1 MFFASTHLPDL
12 KGFLSE
18 SKMVYVLLHLVNHA
32 KLFFTKNDLLFQ
44 IALFRTRDQHHAS
57 NKQAGFPWEEFGV
70 FEMVGGWLYSPRKKY
85 GTSLRSCSRKIRGS
99 IVIGHGH
106 GHVIALGMI
115 REKTVATRTL
125 STPRLDAPKSKN
137 VRNFGE
143 HVTLWHVKHCW
154 HWCGIVD
161 KVHHPSGLVK
171 YYTCLL
177 CFGGNMERFFVGA
190 ARVIL
195 GPKSHSWEY
204 KSNIVG
210 RSLGWFLT
218 KVSIL
223 HVQRLFLTS
232 WLENKPF
239 FFEAANR

>member
-1 MFFASTHLPDL
+1 M
-12 KGFLSE
+12 G
-18 SKMVYVLLHLVNHA
+18 
-32 KLFFTKNDLLFQ
+32 
-44 IALFRTRDQHHAS
+44 
-57 NKQAGFPWEEFGV
+57 
-70 FEMVGGWLYSPRKKY
+70 
-85 GTSLRSCSRKIRGS
+85 
-99 IVIGHGH
+99 
-106 GHVIALGMI
+106 
-115 REKTVATRTL
+115 EKTVATKNLMWTL

-177 CFGGNMERFFVGA
+177 CFCGNMERFFVGA
-190 ARVIL
+190 AGVIL

-210 RSLGWFLT
+210 WSLGFLT

-223 HVQRLFLTS
+223 HVQRQFWLVYWKTGHIFSKRQVGNVHFVSTS
-232 WLENKPF
+232 
-239 FFEAANR
+239 RV

>member
-1 MFFASTHLPDL
+1 
-12 KGFLSE
+12 
-18 SKMVYVLLHLVNHA
+18 
-32 KLFFTKNDLLFQ
+32 
-44 IALFRTRDQHHAS
+44 
-57 NKQAGFPWEEFGV
+57 
-70 FEMVGGWLYSPRKKY
+70 
-85 GTSLRSCSRKIRGS
+85 
-99 IVIGHGH
+99 
-106 GHVIALGMI
+106 MI

-190 ARVIL
+190 AGVIL

-210 RSLGWFLT
+210 WSLGWFLT

-223 HVQRLFLTS
+223 HVQRLF
-232 WLENKPF
+232 WLVYWKTGHS
-239 FFEAANR
+239 FFEAAIRSCTFCFNFQGIGIQSLYTSWRKLRKSAMEMESSRPNKKWSLAWSFTRIWYEDETRTLDSQAKSL